1 MKSFLARQWFLLA
14 LVGGIAVATV
24 FHAALEEWVA
34 FLPEQYVVAGALFLM
49 AVGLEARSL
58 GRAVSRPWPAL
69 WAVLISYAVLPPL
82 AAAVGLL
89 MPGREDYRIGLLIIA
104 SVPCTLASAIVW
116 TRRAG
121 GNDAVAL
128 LVVVLTT
135 CTGWFIAPLWLTVFG
150 SAQQVAVPTEDMMAK
165 LLLVLILPVALGQL
179 ARILPPVA
187 RVAGQ
192 HKKLLGVV
200 SQLLILSVIVKG
212 AVVASGRLS
221 SESSALEPVAIA
233 VAALCCL
240 ATHLGALLLGLGGAR
255 AFGFDRPSQIAVA
268 FACSQKTLP
277 VAIFLFDHYFKETH
291 HLALVPIVFYH
302 VGQLV
307 VDTFIADRFAH
318 HKEAPQ
324 TAPRHSRS

>member
-1 MKSFLARQWFLLA
+1 
-14 LVGGIAVATV
+14 
-24 FHAALEEWVA
+24 
-34 FLPEQYVVAGALFLM
+34 VVAGALFLM

-69 WAVLISYAVLPPL
+69 WAALISYAVLPPM
-82 AAAVGLL
+82 AAAFGLL
-89 MPGREDYRIGLLIIA
+89 MPGREDYRIGLLIVA

-135 CTGWFIAPLWLTVFG
+135 CTGWLVAPLWLAVLG
-150 SAQQVAVPTEDMMAK
+150 SAHQVDVPIKDMMEK

-179 ARILPPVA
+179 ARAIPPVA
-187 RVAGQ
+187 RAAGR
-192 HKKLLGVV
+192 HKKVLGVV
-200 SQLLILSVIVKG
+200 AQLLVLCVIVKG
-212 AVVASGRLS
+212 AVGASGRLS
-221 SESSALEPVAIA
+221 SESSALEPLAIA
-233 VAALCCL
+233 VAALACL
-240 ATHLGALLLGLGGAR
+240 ATHLGALFVGLGGAR

-277 VAIFLFDHYFKETH
+277 VAIFLFDTYFKETH
-291 HLALVPIVFYH
+291 HLALVPIVVYH

-307 VDTFIADRFAH
+307 LDTFLADRFAH
-318 HKEAPQ
+318 HKEKSG
-324 TAPRHSRS
+324 TSLG

>member
-1 MKSFLARQWFLLA
+1 MKRFLGRQWFLLA
-14 LVGGIAVATV
+14 LLGGLAVAAT
-24 FHAALEEWVA
+24 FHAALGAWVA
-34 FLPEQYVVAGALFLM
+34 LLPEQGVVGGALFLM

-69 WAVLISYAVLPPL
+69 WAVVISYALLPPL
-82 AAAVGLL
+82 AAVIGLL
-89 MPGREDYRIGLLIIA
+89 LPGREDFRFGLLIVA

-121 GNDAVAL
+121 GSDAVAL

-135 CTGWFIAPLWLTVFG
+135 STGWLVAPLWLAVLG
-150 SAQQVAVPTEDMMAK
+150 SAEGVRVDAIDMMHR

-179 ARILPPVA
+179 TRSIPRIA
-187 RVAGQ
+187 RVSSR
-192 HKKLLGVV
+192 HKQRLGVV
-200 SQLLILSVIVKG
+200 AQLLVLSVIIKG
-212 AVVASGRLS
+212 AVVASARLS
-221 SESSALEPVAIA
+221 GESSALEPVAIGLT
-233 VAALCCL
+233 ALGCL
-240 ATHLGALLLGLGGAR
+240 TMHLGALLVGLGGAR
-255 AFGFDRPSQIAVA
+255 AFRFDRPSQIAVA

-277 VAIFLFDHYFKETH
+277 VAIFLFDHYFQDTY

-318 HKEAPQ
+318 
-324 TAPRHSRS
+324 SRSGVGAGASWRS